1 MSNWKSVCLSE
12 LFSQSKSGEWGDSPD
27 GINDTYIL
35 RAADFTKDCKLR
47 VKIGSPRFIPINK
60 LSSRKLVYGDILLEK
75 SGGSPDQ
82 PVGRVVFFDRE
93 FGNYSFSN
101 FLQLLRVDK
110 NYDALWVYYLLISLY
125 DSNIVLKYQQQTTG
139 IINFKLEEYLT
150 AKIRIPHCRIEQQK
164 IAKVLSIIDNQI
176 KQTQASI
183 EKYTAIKQGLMS
195 DLFSRGIDI
204 KTGKLR
210 PSYQQAPELYRESEL
225 GWIPK
230 DWNAPLLDKFA
241 KRNSGHTPAKTISE
255 YWNGGIKWVSLA
267 DSNKL
272 DKLYITA
279 TRCEVSQLGIQ
290 NSSAIEL
297 PKGTVILSRDAGI
310 GKSAILAKRMAVSQH
325 FMAWSCKKS
334 SSNLFLYYW
343 LQNMKPVFEQVAMGS
358 TIPTIGL
365 DFFKRLQ
372 IACPDNIEEQENIGL
387 KLKELDLLIL
397 KFKNEK
403 QKSQSQKQGLMQD
416 LLTGKK
422 SVDSLPD
429 NILTPTSPS

>member
-1 MSNWKSVCLSE
+1 MNKE
-12 LFSQSKSGEWGDSPD
+12 LIPNEWEVKTLGELAHYINGYAFKPEDWSKEGIKIIRIEQLNKPTGSYDYFNGIIPQKNAITNGDLIFSWSATLKVIIWQYGNAVLNQHLFKVIP
-27 GINDTYIL
+27 
-35 RAADFTKDCKLR
+35 FKDCDKLFLFYLLDFYMDELS
-47 VKIGSPRFIPINK
+47 GSSHGSTMKHIKRGDIDLFKVIIPIQK
-60 LSSRKLVYGDILLEK
+60 H
-75 SGGSPDQ
+75 Q
-82 PVGRVVFFDRE
+82 
-93 FGNYSFSN
+93 
-101 FLQLLRVDK
+101 
-110 NYDALWVYYLLISLY
+110 
-125 DSNIVLKYQQQTTG
+125 
-139 IINFKLEEYLT
+139 
-150 AKIRIPHCRIEQQK
+150 QQK
-164 IAKVLSIIDNQI
+164 IAKVLSTIDNQI
-176 KQTQASI
+176 EQTQALI

-204 KTGKLR
+204 NTGKLR
-210 PSYQQAPELYRESEL
+210 PSYQQAPELYWESEL
-225 GWIPK
+225 GWIPNG
-230 DWNAPLLDKFA
+230 WNAPLLDKFA

-255 YWNGGIKWVSLA
+255 YWNGGVKWVSLA

-279 TRCEVSQLGIQ
+279 TRFEVSQLGIQ

-325 FMAWSCKKS
+325 FMAWTCNKS

-372 IACPDNIEEQENIGL
+372 IACPDNIEEQKNIGL
-387 KLKELDLLIL
+387 KLKELDLLIF

-422 SVDSLPD
+422 LVDNLPD
-429 NILTPTSPS
+429 SILTSTSSSQEVAQL